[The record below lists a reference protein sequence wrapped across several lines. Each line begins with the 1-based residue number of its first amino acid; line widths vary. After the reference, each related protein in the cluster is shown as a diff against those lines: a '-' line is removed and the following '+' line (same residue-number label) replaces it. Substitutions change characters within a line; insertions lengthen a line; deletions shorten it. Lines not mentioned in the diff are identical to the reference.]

1 MGYSYNDSTG
11 IQYSKLPSEGTKG
24 LNFKPIYGDK
34 GENDYSYTQTNPSKF
49 EFKPCVNAVEL
60 DWNGAKIDELTV
72 NTTGELLVN

>member
-34 GENDYSYTQTNPSKF
+34 GDNDYSKVNDKDFTI
-49 EFKPCVNAVEL
+49 KPCVNAVEL